1 MDDESTRILS
11 ERSAHSFVGDFTNE
25 VIGAFYEV
33 YNNLRCGYLE
43 SVYAGAMHVE
53 LLDLGLPVE
62 REVPL
67 PVSYK
72 GRVVGVF
79 RADMIVGG
87 RLVLELKSI
96 AEIGSPQ
103 KRQLLHYLRTTNM
116 RLGLVLNFGPSA
128 QFLRVVNSDG
138 NAPDSR

>member
-1 MDDESTRILS
+1 MDDESTRIPS
-11 ERSAHSFVGDFTNE
+11 ERPVHSFLGDFTNE

-33 YNNLRCGYLE
+33 YNILRCGYLE
-43 SVYAGAMHVE
+43 SVYAGAMHLE

-67 PVSYK
+67 PVTYK
-72 GRVVGVF
+72 GRVVGVY

-96 AEIGSPQ
+96 AAHGTELCFVRDYGRVHHAAR
-103 KRQLLHYLRTTNM
+103 KDV
-116 RLGLVLNFGPSA
+116 LGDRP
-128 QFLRVVNSDG
+128 
-138 NAPDSR
+138 